1 MCFSSNKNR
10 ELKVKLWL
18 VGARKK
24 NKSAF
29 FVTFILSA
37 GNYFNNFFFQGI
49 FYWINF
55 QNIYTFTY
63 QNHYLIHF
71 FCLFLKS
78 SKALSILTNFWEKIK
93 KRLKCSFFIDTKSK
107 KKYFVRYLFV
117 FKYIWV
123 YIEPFLLL
131 LSLIFFVDIS
141 RKTLHQISW
150 FELVYWY
157 CKQAMSL

>member
-37 GNYFNNFFFQGI
+37 GNFFNNFFFQGI

-63 QNHYLIHF
+63 QNHHLIHF

-78 SKALSILTNFWEKIK
+78 SKALSILTNFWKKIK
-93 KRLKCSFFIDTKSK
+93 KRLKCSFFIDIKSEK
-107 KKYFVRYLFV
+107 KNILLGICLYLSISE
-117 FKYIWV
+117 YILNLFC
-123 YIEPFLLL
+123 YYYRELFLLI
-131 LSLIFFVDIS
+131 SLGRHYIRSVD
-141 RKTLHQISW
+141 LN
-150 FELVYWY
+150 
-157 CKQAMSL
+157 